1 MTEKELQNLGFSK
14 ETIIE
19 FEGETNPDYYYVLDI
34 VDGITLITSSNDQI
48 KNNDWNVEFFNTE
61 PVIRFHKMEEVQSLI
76 NKLTKA
82 IVTNE
87 K

>member
-34 VDGITLITSSNDQI
+34 VDGITLITLSNDQI

>member
-1 MTEKELQNLGFSK
+1 MTEKELQILGFSK

-34 VDGITLITSSNDQI
+34 VDGIALITSSNDQI
-48 KNNDWNVEFFNTE
+48 KNNDWYVEFFNTE

>member
-1 MTEKELQNLGFSK
+1 MTEKELQILGFSK

-19 FEGETNPDYYYVLDI
+19 IEGETNPDYYYVLDI

>member
-1 MTEKELQNLGFSK
+1 MTEKELQNLGFTK

-34 VDGITLITSSNDQI
+34 VNGITFITSSNDQI
-48 KNNDWNVEFFNTE
+48 KNDDWSVEFFNTE
-61 PVIRFHKMEEVQSLI
+61 PVIRFNKMEEIQSLI